1 MSCVWTEISPKTRH
15 IELDAG
21 QSRGT
26 INDIIVQARMIAT
39 DLLSEEDVWVSE
51 KTDDRY
57 YIHTVQN
64 IAEIRGVPLLAQVE
78 MRPIAYTS
86 PIYTIAI
93 PRDLQDMSCVWGRM
107 PHFSQR
113 KTGTASDESLQQGDS
128 MKFGLERLN
137 MKTYAP
143 DHERLMERLLGK
155 GTTRD
160 FDTGQLV
167 PPGLSQSGH
176 GFGH

>member
-1 MSCVWTEISPKTRH
+1 
-15 IELDAG
+15 
-21 QSRGT
+21 
-26 INDIIVQARMIAT
+26 MIAT

-93 PRDLQDMSCVWGRM
+93 PRDLQDMSCV
-107 PHFSQR
+107 
-113 KTGTASDESLQQGDS
+113 
-128 MKFGLERLN
+128 
-137 MKTYAP
+137 
-143 DHERLMERLLGK
+143 
-155 GTTRD
+155 
-160 FDTGQLV
+160 
-167 PPGLSQSGH
+167 
-176 GFGH
+176 